1 MENKKNPRNIVLN
14 MLDATLE
21 KGQLSHLV
29 LNNAFSG
36 EQLTVQDRAFINRT
50 YSGTLEKLVYLDYV
64 IEQFSS
70 VKLKKL
76 KPVIR
81 NILRMS
87 IYQMKFMDSV
97 PDYTCIDE
105 AVRLTKKRGL
115 SNLTG
120 FVNGIL
126 RNIQRKADKLELPDY
141 VKACVPKWIYDIV
154 NSQYGEITAGRYFD
168 AIQHTD
174 NETVVRFNL
183 VKDIPKHIIKLLESE
198 NCNVRRLEGSE
209 GAYAISGFE
218 KLTSLTAFKK
228 GLIIMQDISS
238 MMSVE
243 LAAAGN
249 PVNEITIDVCAAP
262 GGKSLYMAEKYPDA
276 TIISRDLTK
285 YKIGLIEENVKRLGI
300 KNIKP
305 QVYDATVL
313 DETMIG
319 KADIVIADLPCS
331 GLGVVK
337 RKPDIMYRLMKD
349 DLNELAMLQR
359 KILETVQN
367 YVKPGGILMFSTCT
381 INKGENEE
389 NTCWFLENHTDFKL
403 ETEKQLIPGTD
414 DCDGFYAAK
423 MKKIK

>member
-1 MENKKNPRNIVLN
+1 MENKKNLRNIVLN

-21 KGQLSHLV
+21 QGQLSHLV
-29 LNNAFSG
+29 INNAFSD
-36 EQLTVQDRAFINRT
+36 EQLTAKDRAFINRI
-50 YSGTLEKLVYLDYV
+50 YSGTLEKLVYLDYI

-105 AVRLTKKRGL
+105 AAGLTRKRGL

-120 FVNGIL
+120 FVNGVL
-126 RNIQRKADKLELPDY
+126 RNIQREADKLELPAH
-141 VKACVPKWIYDIV
+141 VKACAPKWVYDLV
-154 NSQYGEITAGRYFD
+154 NSQYGEDAAGRFFD
-168 AIQHTD
+168 AVQRTD
-174 NETVVRFNL
+174 NETVIRFNL
-183 VKDIPKHIIKLLESE
+183 TKDIPENIISLLESE
-198 NCNVRRLEGSE
+198 NCNVRKIEGSE
-209 GAYAISGFE
+209 GAYAISGFD
-218 KLTSLTAFKK
+218 KLTSLEAFKK

-243 LAAAGN
+243 LTAADN
-249 PVNEITIDVCAAP
+249 PNNEITIDVCAAP
-262 GGKSLYMAEKYPDA
+262 GGKSLYMAEKYPEA
-276 TIISRDLTK
+276 RIISRDLTK
-285 YKIGLIEENVKRLGI
+285 YKVSLIEENIKRLGI

-313 DETMIG
+313 DETMID

-331 GLGVVK
+331 GLGVIK
-337 RKPDIMYRLMKD
+337 RKPDIMYRLKKE
-349 DLNELAMLQR
+349 DLTELALLQR
-359 KILETVQN
+359 RILETVHN

-381 INKGENEE
+381 INRKENEE
-389 NTCWFLENHTDFKL
+389 NTYWFLKNHSDFRL
-403 ETEKQLIPGTD
+403 ETQRQLIPGTD

-423 MKKIK
+423 MKRIK

>member
-1 MENKKNPRNIVLN
+1 MENKKNLRNTVLN

-29 LNNAFSG
+29 INNAFSE
-36 EQLTVQDRAFINRT
+36 EQLSAQDRAFINRT

-64 IEQFSS
+64 IEHFLS

-97 PDYTCIDE
+97 PDYTCINE

-126 RNIQRKADKLELPDY
+126 RNIQREADGLELPDY
-141 VKACVPKWIYDIV
+141 VKSCAPKWIYELV
-154 NSQYGEITAGRYFD
+154 NCQYGRAAAEKFFEAVQR
-168 AIQHTD
+168 TD
-174 NETVVRFNL
+174 NETVIRFNL
-183 VKDIPKHIIKLLESE
+183 IKDNPENIIRLLESE
-198 NCNVRRLEGSE
+198 KCNVRKIEGSE
-209 GAYAISGFE
+209 GAYAIRGFDD
-218 KLTSLTAFKK
+218 LTSLTAFKE

-238 MMSVE
+238 MMAVE

-249 PVNEITIDVCAAP
+249 PRNELTIDVCAAP
-262 GGKSLYMAEKYPDA
+262 GGKSLYMAEKYPEA
-276 TIISRDLTK
+276 RIISRDITK
-285 YKIGLIEENVKRLGI
+285 YKAGLIEENVKRLGI
-300 KNIKP
+300 RNIKP

-331 GLGVVK
+331 GLGVIK
-337 RKPDIMYRLMKD
+337 RKPDIMYRLKRE
-349 DLNELAMLQR
+349 DLPELVTLQR
-359 KILETVQN
+359 KILETVHN
-367 YVKPGGILMFSTCT
+367 YVKPGGILMYSTCT
-381 INKGENEE
+381 INKTENEE
-389 NTCWFLENHTDFKL
+389 NTHWFLDNHAEFEL
-403 ETEKQLIPGTD
+403 ETHRQLIPGTD
-414 DCDGFYAAK
+414 DYDGFYAAK